1 MPSVTDICADPL
13 KIEFAL
19 IVAMLAAEFWLG
31 KTPRTKSGSIV
42 ELVLTSFVAL
52 TKALTKKKEK

>member
-1 MPSVTDICADPL
+1 M

-19 IVAMLAAEFWLG
+19 ILAMLAAEFWLG